1 MEDIPKDHK
10 YSHDITDE
18 NDPSPPS
25 PKKEILSQEEISL
38 KIKCVENLKDN
49 ANQEY
54 KLKNYIEALNIYNQA
69 IGNLIKDYSEEMP
82 IHYIS
87 TIKNSI
93 EVEFHSILST
103 LFLNKG
109 LCQKQL
115 KDVSNAVETFSK
127 SLIFNQ
133 DNSKAVY
140 HRLDLNYKRGEYLEA
155 QEDYTKLKS
164 TSSKLLE
171 ELNINEYILNMKAEQ
186 KKKEMTGEMLGKLKE
201 VGNSFLG
208 LFGMSVDNFQF
219 NQGEGGGYNIQYK
232 NK

>member
-1 MEDIPKDHK
+1 MEDIPKDQK
-10 YSHDITDE
+10 YSHEFTDE

-25 PKKEILSQEEISL
+25 PKKEILSKEEISL
-38 KIKCVENLKDN
+38 KIKSVENLKDN

-54 KLKNYIEALNIYNQA
+54 KSKNYIEALNIYNQA

-155 QEDYTKLKS
+155 QEDYNKLKS
-164 TSSKLLE
+164 TSSKFLE